1 MIIEILK
8 DVQNSIS
15 REFIAKKFH
24 NTLSEIILS
33 VSRRVK
39 EPKVVLTGGCFQ
51 NRYLLE
57 RSVGLLTDAGF
68 SVSWHQRIPTNDG
81 GISLGQLYAS
91 RRAHI
96 FEVPSVQHS
105 EPTYE

>member
-39 EPKVVLTGGCFQ
+39 EPKVVLTGGC
-51 NRYLLE
+51 L
-57 RSVGLLTDAGF
+57 
-68 SVSWHQRIPTNDG
+68 
-81 GISLGQLYAS
+81 
-91 RRAHI
+91 
-96 FEVPSVQHS
+96 
-105 EPTYE
+105 